1 MSAVTRRPALGVTCQ
16 SVAAAVWGRDTL
28 TEGRTGP
35 FGGPRSLLRMD
46 VCVRRSQSRT
56 RIPTKGAAHGTTTQ
70 SRTGQCGRSGRRC
83 PSPHREPTP
92 TQSEGSHG
100 EAGTVPRPRGWGSR
114 RRQPRRW
121 SRSSDP
127 AGAPCATRS
136 PGHHGARLALQPR
149 GPPAPGHGA
158 GPRSSPSEA
167 DPGQWPGSGSQGRAR
182 GSAREPAS
190 RVCRNLMRGNISTEA
205 TWCRSRL
212 TSPPTPRLSYH

>member
-1 MSAVTRRPALGVTCQ
+1 M
-16 SVAAAVWGRDTL
+16 
-28 TEGRTGP
+28 EGRGACCARTCAC
-35 FGGPRSLLRMD
+35 D
-46 VCVRRSQSRT
+46 AHSQ
-56 RIPTKGAAHGTTTQ
+56 AHG
-70 SRTGQCGRSGRRC
+70 SPRRARLTGRQRRAARGSAGGEDGVAPRLTAGRA
-83 PSPHREPTP
+83 PTP

-100 EAGTVPRPRGWGSR
+100 EAGTAPRPRGWGSR

-167 DPGQWPGSGSQGRAR
+167 DPGQRPGSGSQGRAR

-190 RVCRNLMRGNISTEA
+190 RVCGNLTRGNISTEA
-205 TWCRSRL
+205 TRCRSRL